1 MYGIKLINPIDT
13 DNKVIPYFEWDDY
26 VSNYYTFIEEVV
38 KVGRKYYVKQ
48 IKPIL
53 NHFNYVHIGCE
64 ILSTSKRIMNEVM
77 CLAEDLNLNMFYQDT
92 DSIHIVYEDVEV
104 LAKAFEE
111 KYNKTLQGEDMGQFH
126 IDFDIIDDNGE
137 KIKGLEEICST
148 ENYFIGKKIYD
159 DKLLG
164 VYANGETV
172 TGDHIRLKSIPTSC
186 VKYQTGLTNT
196 TPLDMYKHFY
206 DGGAITFDLAEIIL
220 NQYLNTKRTN
230 QLNQNIK
237 QWITKRTAQLNILY
251 LMTALKGHNILIR
264 ILLFFAYI

>member
-1 MYGIKLINPIDT
+1 MVTSLKLNWNICLSTDISPCSQKNEYGVRVSRNDLINEEIYIDKAGLEDAVDFQDAQFDVIEGCYFNDGFNDTINHVIEDLYDRRKELKTQKNPAEQAFKLFMNSMYGIKLINPIDT

-26 VSNYYTFIEEVV
+26 VSKYYNFIKEVV
-38 KVGRKYYVKQ
+38 KVGGKYYVKQ
-48 IKPIL
+48 IKPII

-137 KIKGLEEICST
+137 K
-148 ENYFIGKKIYD
+148 
-159 DKLLG
+159 
-164 VYANGETV
+164 
-172 TGDHIRLKSIPTSC
+172 
-186 VKYQTGLTNT
+186 
-196 TPLDMYKHFY
+196 
-206 DGGAITFDLAEIIL
+206 
-220 NQYLNTKRTN
+220 
-230 QLNQNIK
+230 
-237 QWITKRTAQLNILY
+237 
-251 LMTALKGHNILIR
+251 
-264 ILLFFAYI
+264 